1 MTKMIAKYKV
11 YISIFIIWLFNVS
24 GIIGILSSKS
34 EWFLGLT
41 PLNLMLYFIIILW
54 NLKKIDIRFLY
65 AFSIPFI
72 IGFLVEFL
80 GVNYSLFFGTYE
92 YGENL
97 GAKIGGVPIM
107 ICINWGVL
115 TVITSDISKI
125 ISKNTVIRFVLGG
138 FMMMILDVVI
148 EISAPRFDFWE
159 FENGVVPLK
168 NYIAWF
174 VIASI
179 AHFFYNRFK
188 IESDKK
194 ISIQILIAITIFFS
208 TFLFF

>member
-11 YISIFIIWLFNVS
+11 YLSIFIIWLFNVS

-179 AHFFYNRFK
+179 AHFFYNLFK

>member
-148 EISAPRFDFWE
+148 EVSAPRFDFWE

-179 AHFFYNRFK
+179 AHFFYNLFK

>member
-115 TVITSDISKI
+115 TVITSDISKM

-148 EISAPRFDFWE
+148 EVSAPRFDFWE

>member
-11 YISIFIIWLFNVS
+11 YLSIFIIWLFNVS

-148 EISAPRFDFWE
+148 EVSAPRFDFWE

>member
-1 MTKMIAKYKV
+1 MIKMISKYKV
-11 YISIFIIWLFNVS
+11 YISIFTIWLFNVS
-24 GIIGILSSKS
+24 GILGILSSKS
-34 EWFLGLT
+34 DWFLSLT
-41 PLNLMLYFIIILW
+41 PLNLMLNLVFILW
-54 NLKKIDIRFLY
+54 NLEKIKLRFFI
-65 AFSIPFI
+65 AFSIPFF

-97 GAKIGGVPIM
+97 GYKIGGVPIM

-115 TVITSDISKI
+115 TVITSDLAQK
-125 ISKNTVIRFVLGG
+125 ISKNTIIKFLLGG
-138 FMMMILDVVI
+138 LLMMLLDLII
-148 EISAPRFDFWE
+148 EVTAPRFDFWE

-174 VIASI
+174 VIAAI
-179 AHFFYNRFK
+179 AHFFYNRFQIK
-188 IESDKK
+188 SNKTV
-194 ISIQILIAITIFFS
+194 SIQILIAITIFFS

>member
-97 GAKIGGVPIM
+97 GAKTGGVPIM

-148 EISAPRFDFWE
+148 EVSAPRFDFWE

-179 AHFFYNRFK
+179 AHFFYNLFK